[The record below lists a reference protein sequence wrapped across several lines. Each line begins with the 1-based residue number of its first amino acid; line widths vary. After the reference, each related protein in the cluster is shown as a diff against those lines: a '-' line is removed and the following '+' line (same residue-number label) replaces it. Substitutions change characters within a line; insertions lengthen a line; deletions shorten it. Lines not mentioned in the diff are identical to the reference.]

1 MARSSPMSTTWSSR
15 DGATGLSRI
24 AARGKA
30 STGIAD
36 KEANLH
42 GLRHK
47 LLKLYHFSICPV
59 LGNTPGLRVDESSPR
74 DARTWEAILSAFSH
88 LTLVQEA
95 DSVFWIMPQHST
107 IEPYWQRPSPGE
119 YRRALE
125 LDLEFLDSDYTPRS
139 SSWSSQRRRCSL
151 EGVLGGLDTV
161 TGNVSLQK
169 SVVGDD
175 VPLGHGIEDT
185 ACFGVMRSTGG
196 WWFKSRLPRRALRER
211 SRERPPD
218 RGPERSSGS
227 SC

>member
-1 MARSSPMSTTWSSR
+1 MVRSSPLSTTWSSR
-15 DGATGLSRI
+15 DGAIGLSRI

-30 STGIAD
+30 SIGIAD

-42 GLRHK
+42 GLWYK

-59 LGNTPGLRVDESSPR
+59 RGNTPGLRVDERRRHALKECGS
-74 DARTWEAILSAFSH
+74 ARSNR
-88 LTLVQEA
+88 
-95 DSVFWIMPQHST
+95 
-107 IEPYWQRPSPGE
+107 QRPSPGE

-169 SVVGDD
+169 SVVGDE

-218 RGPERSSGS
+218 RGPKRSSGS